1 MKKIVAITLSMLLFA
16 SCSGSSD
23 ESSSSIDGPVTLT
36 LLAHDSFTPS
46 EGIFDA
52 FTAETGITVNVVRSG
67 DAGELVS
74 KAALTAG
81 NPEGDVLWGVDNTL
95 LSRALDADMFD
106 SYQTPNLAF
115 MNESLMRNIPGHE
128 VTPVDTGDVCINY
141 DIAWFTENDIAPPMS
156 LDALVSSTYTNL
168 LVVPSAIT
176 SSPGLAFFLATVA
189 EFGEDGWQ
197 EYWKSLR
204 KNGVLVVDGWTQ
216 AYSTEFSGSSGK
228 GERPIVV
235 SYSSS
240 PAAEVLFADPPTD
253 VAPTGVAPLTCFE
266 QIEYAG
272 ILRGTKHKAE
282 AQLLID
288 YLTGT
293 TFQSDLPLTQFVF
306 PVHSEAVIPESFTRY
321 ISRPERALT
330 IEYNVIAENRA
341 VWLDEWST
349 IVFK

>member
-1 MKKIVAITLSMLLFA
+1 MKRISAIALSVLLFA
-16 SCSGSSD
+16 ACSGSS
-23 ESSSSIDGPVTLT
+23 ESGSSQTEGPVTLT

-52 FTAETGITVNVVRSG
+52 FTAETGITVDVVRSG

-95 LSRALDADMFD
+95 LSRALDADMFE
-106 SYQTPNLAF
+106 SYETANLAT
-115 MNESLMRNIPGHE
+115 MNESVLRDIPGHE

-141 DIAWFTENDIAPPMS
+141 DIAWFKNNNIAPPMT
-156 LDALVSSTYTNL
+156 LDALTSKTYANL

-204 KNGVLVVDGWTQ
+204 ENGVLVVDGWTQ
-216 AYSTEFSGSSGK
+216 AYSIEFSGSTGK

-288 YLTGT
+288 YLTST

-306 PVHSEAVIPESFTRY
+306 PVNADATIPESFTRY

-330 IEYNVIAENRA
+330 IEYSVIAENRTA
-341 VWLDEWST
+341 WLDEWST

>member
-16 SCSGSSD
+16 ACSGNSD
-23 ESSSSIDGPVTLT
+23 EGSSTSDGPVTLT

-106 SYQTPNLAF
+106 SYQTPNLEF

-141 DIAWFTENDIAPPMS
+141 DIAWFTDNNIAPPMS
-156 LDALVSSTYTNL
+156 LDALASSTYANL

-197 EYWKSLR
+197 DYWKSLR
-204 KNGVLVVDGWTQ
+204 ENGVLVVDGWTQ

-228 GERPIVV
+228 GERPIVG

-306 PVHSEAVIPESFTRY
+306 PVHADATIPESFTRY

-341 VWLDEWST
+341 TWLDEWST

>member
-95 LSRALDADMFD
+95 LSRALDADVFVRYET
-106 SYQTPNLAF
+106 SNLAF
-115 MNESLMRNIPGHE
+115 MDESVLRNIPGHE

-141 DIAWFTENDIAPPMS
+141 DIAWFEDNNIAPPMS
-156 LDALVSSTYTNL
+156 LDALVSSTYANL

-204 KNGVLVVDGWTQ
+204 ENGVLVVDGWTQ
-216 AYSTEFSGSSGK
+216 AYSREFSGSSGN

-293 TFQSDLPLTQFVF
+293 AFQSDLPLTQFVF
-306 PVHSEAVIPESFTRY
+306 PVHSDAVIPESFTRY

>member
-1 MKKIVAITLSMLLFA
+1 MKKTVAITLSMVLFA
-16 SCSGSSD
+16 ACSGSSN
-23 ESSSSIDGPVTLT
+23 ESSSSGDEPVTLT

-46 EGIFDA
+46 DGIFDA

-74 KAALTAG
+74 KAAITAG

-141 DIAWFTENDIAPPMS
+141 DIAWFTDNNIAPPMS
-156 LDALVSSTYTNL
+156 LDALVSSTYANL

-197 EYWKSLR
+197 NYWKSLR
-204 KNGVLVVDGWTQ
+204 ENGVLVVDGWTQ

-228 GERPIVV
+228 GDRPIVV

-306 PVHSEAVIPESFTRY
+306 PVHADAVIPESFTRY

-330 IEYNVIAENRA
+330 IEYNVIAANRTA
-341 VWLDEWST
+341 WLDEWST
-349 IVFK
+349 IVFR

>member
-1 MKKIVAITLSMLLFA
+1 
-16 SCSGSSD
+16 
-23 ESSSSIDGPVTLT
+23 
-36 LLAHDSFTPS
+36 
-46 EGIFDA
+46 
-52 FTAETGITVNVVRSG
+52 
-67 DAGELVS
+67 
-74 KAALTAG
+74 
-81 NPEGDVLWGVDNTL
+81 
-95 LSRALDADMFD
+95 
-106 SYQTPNLAF
+106 

-141 DIAWFTENDIAPPMS
+141 DIAWFTDNNIAPPMS
-156 LDALVSSTYTNL
+156 LDALVSSTYANL

-197 EYWKSLR
+197 NYWKSLR
-204 KNGVLVVDGWTQ
+204 ENGVLVVDGWTQ

-228 GERPIVV
+228 GDRPIVV

-293 TFQSDLPLTQFVF
+293 AFQSDLPLTQFVF
-306 PVHSEAVIPESFTRY
+306 PVHADAVIPESFTRY

-330 IEYNVIAENRA
+330 IEYNVIAENRTA
-341 VWLDEWST
+341 WLDEWST
-349 IVFK
+349 IVFR